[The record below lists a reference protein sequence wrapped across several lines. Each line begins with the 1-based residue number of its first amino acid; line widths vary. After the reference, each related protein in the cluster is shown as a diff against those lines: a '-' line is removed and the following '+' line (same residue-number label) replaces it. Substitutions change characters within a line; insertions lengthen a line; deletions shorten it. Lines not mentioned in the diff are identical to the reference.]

1 MAEGAGFEPAGL
13 LKATGLANQRINP
26 LCQPSMV
33 GGGGVEPDPSDDY
46 KSPALTVVLTT
57 LATLI
62 ITERW

>member
-1 MAEGAGFEPAGL
+1 MAEGVGFEPTGL

-26 LCQPSMV
+26 L
-33 GGGGVEPDPSDDY
+33 GGVEPDPSDDY

-62 ITERW
+62 IPERW